1 MLNAYCSKLAVFLLA
16 AAGWGLMSGA
26 TEPAPSET
34 KPPSETKRFVP
45 ASLARFE
52 LVLGRLQLST
62 EHFRIGA
69 AFEHS
74 LLEDGRERIR
84 SISISTYRGRPTLQ
98 FRDSGG
104 DEEVQLSFKAD
115 REVDIQQSVGSDR
128 ERCRLSY
135 HQLDEGPVAFS
146 VVFCDGRDPLEF
158 KSSSLWHLALEQP
171 QVFDEYLQPC
181 LARLD
186 PSWPIEHM
194 ASTVRR
200 IKTNIEQTSDDQ
212 AFDRLIAQLDAD
224 HSQDRSAAMSQLE
237 SMGVTAE
244 PRLRQSLSADL
255 TSHQE
260 QSVRRLLSGL
270 QPVGNDTPMRISV
283 WLSGELQ

>member
-1 MLNAYCSKLAVFLLA
+1 MLNAHCYKLAVILLA
-16 AAGWGLMSGA
+16 IAGWGIASGA
-26 TEPAPSET
+26 TEPTASGN
-34 KPPSETKRFVP
+34 KRFVP

-52 LVLGRLQLST
+52 IVLGRLQLST

-69 AFEHS
+69 AFERS

-115 REVDIQQSVGSDR
+115 RKVDIQQSVGIDR
-128 ERCRLSY
+128 ERYTLSY
-135 HQLDEGPVAFS
+135 HQLDEGPVVFS
-146 VVFCDGRDPLEF
+146 VAFCDGRNPLEF
-158 KSSSLWHLALEQP
+158 KSSSLWHLALEEP

-186 PSWPIEHM
+186 PTWQIEHM
-194 ASTVRR
+194 ATTIRR
-200 IKTNIEQTSDDQ
+200 LKKNAEQEDAPQ
-212 AFDRLIAQLDAD
+212 AFERLIAQLDAD
-224 HSQDRSAAMSQLE
+224 LSKDRSAAMLQLE
-237 SMGVTAE
+237 AMGVTAE
-244 PRLRQSLSADL
+244 PRLRSSLSTDL
-255 TSHQE
+255 TSQQE
-260 QSVRRLLSGL
+260 QSVRRLLSSL

-283 WLSGELQ
+283 WLAGELQ